1 MEGTALVLTNNQLG
15 KSPAKTSHGLIRG
28 SSRYQIIGVIDEASA
43 GKDAGEVLDGK
54 IRNIPVF
61 ATLADATRQL
71 GQVDYCL
78 VGVATKGGKLPPEM
92 QATVLEALERGISVV
107 NGLHEAVGE
116 KPEVA
121 AVAARS
127 GARVLDIRKPK
138 PKDQLHFWTGRIR
151 QVTTPRVAVLGTD
164 CNLGK
169 RTTAR
174 LLTQACREAGLEAE
188 MIYTGQTGWMQGGRY
203 GFIFDCTPN
212 DFVSGEVEHAILT
225 CFEERRPDVMFIEGQ
240 SSLRNPSGPCGSE
253 FLVSG
258 EARYVVLQHAPAR
271 KYFDDNEQAGCVIPS
286 LGSEVELIRFYGAE
300 VIAITLNTQ
309 GLTEAQAKAWQQK
322 YEVELSLPVVRPLEE
337 GVGRIVQL
345 VEKIIGKRA

>member
-1 MEGTALVLTNNQLG
+1 
-15 KSPAKTSHGLIRG
+15 
-28 SSRYQIIGVIDEASA
+28 
-43 GKDAGEVLDGK
+43 
-54 IRNIPVF
+54 
-61 ATLADATRQL
+61 
-71 GQVDYCL
+71 
-78 VGVATKGGKLPPEM
+78 
-92 QATVLEALERGISVV
+92 
-107 NGLHEAVGE
+107 
-116 KPEVA
+116 
-121 AVAARS
+121 
-127 GARVLDIRKPK
+127 VLDIRKPK

-309 GLTEAQAKAWQQK
+309 GLTEAQAKAWQQQ

-345 VEKIIGKRA
+345 VEKITGKRA

>member
-1 MEGTALVLTNNQLG
+1 MEGTALILTNNQLG
-15 KSPAKTSHGLIRG
+15 ESPAKTTHGLIRG
-28 SSRYQIIGVIDEASA
+28 SSRYQIVGVIDQPSA
-43 GKDAGEVLDGK
+43 GKDAGEILDGK
-54 IRNIPVF
+54 PRGIPVF
-61 ATLADATRQL
+61 ATLADARQRL

-78 VGVATKGGKLPPEM
+78 IGVATKGGKLPPEM
-92 QATVLEALERGISVV
+92 EEIVAEALQSGISVV
-107 NGLHEAVGE
+107 NGLHEAVGD
-116 KPEVA
+116 KPELA
-121 AVAARS
+121 SLAIQS
-127 GARVLDIRKPK
+127 GVRILDIRKPK

-151 QVTTPRVAVLGTD
+151 QVTSPRVAVLGTD

-174 LLTQACREAGLEAE
+174 LLTDGCRKAGLRAE

-203 GFIFDCTPN
+203 GFIFDSTPN
-212 DFVSGEVEHAILT
+212 DFVSGEVEHAIVT
-225 CFEERRPDVMFIEGQ
+225 CFQEQQPDVMFIEGQ

-253 FLVSG
+253 FLLSG

-271 KYFDDNEQAGCVIPS
+271 QYFDDNEKLGIAIPP

-309 GLTEAQAKAWQQK
+309 GLTEAQSKAWQQQ

-337 GVGRIVQL
+337 GVDRIVEL
-345 VEKIIGKRA
+345 VEKIVREKP

>member
-15 KSPAKTSHGLIRG
+15 KSNAKTSHGLIRG

-43 GKDAGEVLDGK
+43 GKDAGEVLDG
-54 IRNIPVF
+54 IPRNIPVF
-61 ATLADATRQL
+61 ATLADATGQL
-71 GQVDYCL
+71 GKVDYCL

-92 QATVLEALERGISVV
+92 QGIVMEALSRGISVV
-107 NGLHEAVGE
+107 NGLHEAVGD

-121 AVAARS
+121 ALAAQS

-138 PKDQLHFWTGRIR
+138 PKDQLHFWTGRIKG
-151 QVTTPRVAVLGTD
+151 VTAPRVAVLGTD

-174 LLTQACREAGLEAE
+174 LLTQACREAGMKAE

-212 DFVSGEVEHAILT
+212 DFVSGEVEHAIVT
-225 CFEERRPDVMFIEGQ
+225 CFEEEHPDVMFIEGQ

-258 EARYVVLQHAPAR
+258 EARYVVLQHAPGR
-271 KYFDDNEQAGCVIPS
+271 TYFDDNEKAGCLIPP

-309 GLTEAQAKAWQQK
+309 GLTEAQAKAWQGQ
-322 YEVELSLPVVRPLEE
+322 YESELGLPVVRPLEE
-337 GVGRIVQL
+337 GVGRIVKL
-345 VEKIIGKRA
+345 VEGITGKAR

>member
-1 MEGTALVLTNNQLG
+1 M
-15 KSPAKTSHGLIRG
+15 
-28 SSRYQIIGVIDEASA
+28 
-43 GKDAGEVLDGK
+43 
-54 IRNIPVF
+54 
-61 ATLADATRQL
+61 
-71 GQVDYCL
+71 QV
-78 VGVATKGGKLPPEM
+78 
-92 QATVLEALERGISVV
+92 TVLEALERGISVV

-121 AVAARS
+121 AAAARS

-138 PKDQLHFWTGRIR
+138 PKDQLHFWTGRIKE
-151 QVTTPRVAVLGTD
+151 VTAPRVAVLGTD

-174 LLTQACREAGLEAE
+174 LLTQACREAGLKAE

-212 DFVSGEVEHAILT
+212 DFVSGEVEHAIVT
-225 CFEERRPDVMFIEGQ
+225 CFEEQHPDVMFIEGQ

-271 KYFDDNEQAGCVIPS
+271 KYFDDNEKTGSLIPS
-286 LGSEVELIRFYGAE
+286 LASEVELIRFYGAE

-309 GLTEAQAKAWQQK
+309 GLTEAQAKAWQRQ
-322 YEVELSLPVVRPLEE
+322 YEAELRLPVVRPLEE
-337 GVGRIVQL
+337 GVGRIMKL
-345 VEKIIGKRA
+345 VEKITGKTG